1 MNYRTPAAQ
10 EQGLEEATA
19 RNLTA
24 AAPDASLTPAEEA
37 AADFAERL
45 ALNHQSVDD
54 GVFEGLRRH
63 FTEQQIVELG
73 WAAAAFIGFGWLAQ
87 YWAMSDAS
95 RALQYVGLSLYV
107 LLEAVIFVPILCI
120 AIYRVDSTVLRS

>member
-1 MNYRTPAAQ
+1 
-10 EQGLEEATA
+10 
-19 RNLTA
+19 
-24 AAPDASLTPAEEA
+24 LTPAEEA

-73 WAAAAFIGFGWLAQ
+73 WAAAAFIGFGRLIHVFGGRWE
-87 YWAMSDAS
+87 SVVDATGIS
-95 RALQYVGLSLYV
+95 PKRDA
-107 LLEAVIFVPILCI
+107 
-120 AIYRVDSTVLRS
+120 

>member
-24 AAPDASLTPAEEA
+24 ASQDESLTQAEKA

-45 ALNHQSVDD
+45 ALNHQSIDD
-54 GVFEGLRRH
+54 SVLDGLRRH

-73 WAAAAFIGFGWLAQ
+73 WAAAAFIGFGRLIHVFGGRWE
-87 YWAMSDAS
+87 SGVDATGILPK
-95 RALQYVGLSLYV
+95 R
-107 LLEAVIFVPILCI
+107 EA
-120 AIYRVDSTVLRS
+120 

>member
-10 EQGLEEATA
+10 EQGLGEATA

-24 AAPDASLTPAEEA
+24 AAPDASLTQAEKA

-45 ALNHQSVDD
+45 ALNHQSIDD
-54 GVFEGLRRH
+54 HVLDGLRHH

-73 WAAAAFIGFGWLAQ
+73 WAAAAFIGFGRLIHVFGGRWESGVDVTGILPK
-87 YWAMSDAS
+87 
-95 RALQYVGLSLYV
+95 R
-107 LLEAVIFVPILCI
+107 EA
-120 AIYRVDSTVLRS
+120 

>member
-10 EQGLEEATA
+10 EQGLREATA

-24 AAPDASLTPAEEA
+24 AMPDGSLTQAEKA

-45 ALNHQSVDD
+45 ALNHQSIDD
-54 GVFEGLRRH
+54 HVLDGLRGH

-73 WAAAAFIGFGWLAQ
+73 WAAAAFIGFGRLIHVFGGRWESGA
-87 YWAMSDAS
+87 DATGILPK
-95 RALQYVGLSLYV
+95 R
-107 LLEAVIFVPILCI
+107 EA
-120 AIYRVDSTVLRS
+120 